1 MSSTTDARTGRRNPR
16 SAHEILR
23 DISYEIMPFRGTE
36 EAVLQHVPTD
46 VALTVTVTEAKGV
59 EATVGLASRLTQH
72 GYQVAPHLAARLV
85 KDNAHAEDLL
95 AQLTDAGID
104 RLFVVG
110 GDCPA
115 PAGEFTAASD
125 LLHLVVET
133 GRFRHVGIGG
143 YPEGHA
149 KIGDNALEAALA
161 EKAPLASHVI
171 TQICFDADTT
181 AAWARRVH
189 QRHPQLEV
197 VIGVPAPVSRQKL
210 VRISAGIGLG
220 QSARFLRKQQN
231 VIWKLIRPGGYRPD
245 KLLRALAP
253 HLAAPDINVQG
264 IHLFTFNE
272 LERAENWR
280 RSLLTRLADG

>member
-1 MSSTTDARTGRRNPR
+1 
-16 SAHEILR
+16 
-23 DISYEIMPFRGTE
+23 
-36 EAVLQHVPTD
+36 
-46 VALTVTVTEAKGV
+46 
-59 EATVGLASRLTQH
+59 
-72 GYQVAPHLAARLV
+72 
-85 KDNAHAEDLL
+85 
-95 AQLTDAGID
+95 
-104 RLFVVG
+104 
-110 GDCPA
+110 
-115 PAGEFTAASD
+115 
-125 LLHLVVET
+125 
-133 GRFRHVGIGG
+133 
-143 YPEGHA
+143 
-149 KIGDNALEAALA
+149 
-161 EKAPLASHVI
+161 
-171 TQICFDADTT
+171 
-181 AAWARRVH
+181 
-189 QRHPQLEV
+189 